1 MHKLHAFER
10 CYVHKLHAFERI
22 VSFKKLMMKGEM
34 SFQGQSCNM
43 YNNYFGPKQ
52 NLT

>member
-34 SFQGQSCNM
+34 SLLRTIIILVQ
-43 YNNYFGPKQ
+43 YKI
-52 NLT
+52 